1 MRIER
6 SRHGNILV
14 IQAGGDIDRIS
25 AEQLGSFLKFEI
37 EDGIRYLVLDLQSV
51 TNLGQDG
58 LWEMVNAL
66 KRVRRAKGDL
76 RLAQPSDRV
85 RDALE
90 MSGLD
95 QIFRVFESQADAVA
109 SF

>member
-14 IQAGGDIDRIS
+14 IEAGGNVDRIS
-25 AEQLGSFLKFEI
+25 AEQLGSFLQYEI
-37 EDGIRYLVLDLQSV
+37 EAGKRFLVLDLQSV

-58 LWEMVNAL
+58 LWEMVSAL

-76 RLAQPSDRV
+76 RLAQPSDCV

-95 QIFRVFESQADAVA
+95 EIFRVFESQADAVS

>member
-6 SRHGNILV
+6 SRHGNIL
-14 IQAGGDIDRIS
+14 IIEAGGQVDRAS
-25 AEQLGSFLKFEI
+25 AEQLGSFLQYEI
-37 EDGIRYLVLDLQSV
+37 EAGKRFLVLDLQSV
-51 TNLGQDG
+51 TSMGQDG
-58 LWEMVNAL
+58 LWEMATAL
-66 KRVRRAKGDL
+66 KRVRRARGDL

-95 QIFRVFESQADAVA
+95 QIFRVFDSLAEALA
-109 SF
+109 SY

>member
-14 IQAGGDIDRIS
+14 IEAGGNVDRIS
-25 AEQLGSFLKFEI
+25 AEQLGSFLQYEI
-37 EDGIRYLVLDLQSV
+37 EAGKRFLVLDLQSV

-58 LWEMVNAL
+58 LWEMVSAL

-76 RLAQPSDRV
+76 RLAQPSDPV

-95 QIFRVFESQADAVA
+95 EIFRVFESQADAVS

>member
-1 MRIER
+1 MQLER
-6 SRHGNILV
+6 SNQGNILV
-14 IQAGGDIDRIS
+14 IEAGGTIDTTS
-25 AEQLGSFLKFEI
+25 AEQLGSFLEYEI
-37 EDGIRYLVLDLQSV
+37 HAGKRFLVLDLGRVDS
-51 TNLGQDG
+51 LSHEG
-58 LWEMVNAL
+58 LWQMATAL
-66 KRVRRAKGDL
+66 KRARQASGDL

-95 QIFRVFESQADAVA
+95 QLFRIFDSQADAVA

>member
-6 SRHGNILV
+6 SSHGNILV
-14 IQAGGDIDRIS
+14 IEAGGRVDSVS
-25 AEQLGSFLKFEI
+25 AEQLGSFLKYEI
-37 EDGIRYLVLDLQSV
+37 DNGSRFLVLDLQRVDSM
-51 TNLGQDG
+51 GQDG
-58 LWEMVNAL
+58 LWEMVSAL
-66 KRVRRAKGDL
+66 KRARRAQGDL

-95 QIFRVFESQADAVA
+95 EIFRVYESQADAVD

>member
-14 IQAGGDIDRIS
+14 IEAGGNIDRIS
-25 AEQLGSFLKFEI
+25 AEQLGSFLQYEI
-37 EDGIRYLVLDLQSV
+37 EAGKRFLVLDLQSV

-66 KRVRRAKGDL
+66 KRIRRAKGDL

>member
-14 IQAGGDIDRIS
+14 VEAGGNVDRTS
-25 AEQLGSFLKFEI
+25 AEQLGAFLQYEI
-37 EDGIRYLVLDLQSV
+37 ESGKRFLVLDLQSV
-51 TNLGQDG
+51 SNMGQDG
-58 LWEMVNAL
+58 LWEMATAL
-66 KRVRRAKGDL
+66 KRARRARGDL

-95 QIFRVFESQADAVA
+95 QIFRVFDTLADALA
-109 SF
+109 SY